1 MKILNFDVL
10 PSIISG
16 VDPGDL
22 VLVGITALELQ
33 LLFEK
38 TRN

>member
-1 MKILNFDVL
+1 MKLLNFGGML
-10 PSIISG
+10 SIIYAGWVRDRELTVSK
-16 VDPGDL
+16 PQ
-22 VLVGITALELQ
+22 ELQ